1 MAAFLLRPVLIF
13 DSGETVH
20 QSQRRLFFVVA
31 ADHRQRQ
38 ILVVHRSRRRLPS
51 ASLGA
56 LRPSSAGFMSVQ
68 TSSASE
74 THARTFFGLQRQ
86 ARGLQRCAPSKRLFF
101 GASKSARDCQRVTT
115 SNIKRRVFSCGEL
128 RGRGN
133 GLRRRRGNETR
144 KRRDGGVC
152 ETDPPREDRYPFVL
166 KSNQQASILRDQEK
180 QGSKIS
186 GCLWR

>member
-1 MAAFLLRPVLIF
+1 MAAFLLR
-13 DSGETVH
+13 H
-20 QSQRRLFFVVA
+20 
-31 ADHRQRQ
+31 HRQRQ
-38 ILVVHRSRRRLPS
+38 ILIVHRSRRRLPS

-115 SNIKRRVFSCGEL
+115 SNIKRRVSNCGEL

-166 KSNQQASILRDQEK
+166 KSTQQARVIKARWGIIFRLSLGDRGKRMSNYSTRPRIYM
-180 QGSKIS
+180 
-186 GCLWR
+186 